1 MSSSDAGKSKPAAN
15 SHIASALRT
24 LDTEAE
30 GVAALAAA
38 MSDGLGAPFVAAV
51 ETIRTARG
59 RVIVTGMGKSGH
71 VARKIAATLASTGTP
86 AFFVHAADASHG
98 DLGMI
103 TSDDVM
109 LALSWSGETEEL
121 KDLIN
126 YSRRFRIVLIAV
138 TVNAESTLGKAAD
151 IVLALPPAREAC
163 PHNLAPTTSSL
174 MQLALGDA
182 LAIALLESRGF
193 TAIDFGV
200 FHPRGRLGAA
210 LKFVGEVMHPGAAVP
225 LIKRGAPMSEAI
237 VEMSGQGFRLRRRD
251 RAKRQARR
259 RHHRRRFAPSHA
271 HGFAAGAGRCRHD
284 GIAKDRAARSIGQRG
299 VANSQF
305 IENHGAH
312 RRGSG
317 PAGRH
322 RAFPRSA
329 ARRRGVMRALIEHDL
344 SDLPSPAA
352 AGFAKAGN
360 RRPPR
365 IKSGAGISGTC
376 SNTVRP
382 APRSN
387 RRRRI
392 AARAA
397 TLGAAGAGLTG
408 AADAAGVDG
417 AVWNTGLTGT
427 AGALAPLAGGNTS

>member
-1 MSSSDAGKSKPAAN
+1 MRTRAKMSSSDAKTPEPAAN

-51 ETIRTARG
+51 ESIRAARG

-126 YSRRFRIVLIAV
+126 YSRRFRIVLIAI
-138 TVNAESTLGKAAD
+138 TVNVDSTLGKAAD
-151 IVLALPPAREAC
+151 IVLALPAAREAC

-200 FHPRGRLGAA
+200 FHPRGKLGAA
-210 LKFVGEVMHPGAAVP
+210 LKFVSDVMHPGAAVP
-225 LIKRGAPMSEAI
+225 LIKRGAPMSDAI
-237 VEMSGQGFRLRRRD
+237 VEMSAKGFGCVAVIEENGKLAGVITDGDLRR
-251 RAKRQARR
+251 
-259 RHHRRRFAPSHA
+259 H
-271 HGFAAGAGRCRHD
+271 
-284 GIAKDRAARSIGQRG
+284 
-299 VANSQF
+299 
-305 IENHGAH
+305 
-312 RRGSG
+312 
-317 PAGRH
+317 
-322 RAFPRSA
+322 
-329 ARRRGVMRALIEHDL
+329 MRADFLQASVDAVMT
-344 SDLPSPAA
+344 AA
-352 AGFAKAGN
+352 PK
-360 RRPPR
+360 
-365 IKSGAGISGTC
+365 
-376 SNTVRP
+376 TVRP
-382 APRSN
+382 DQLASEALQILNSSKITALIVVEAERPVGIVHFHDLLR
-387 RRRRI
+387 
-392 AARAA
+392 
-397 TLGAAGAGLTG
+397 
-408 AADAAGVDG
+408 AGV
-417 AVWNTGLTGT
+417 A
-427 AGALAPLAGGNTS
+427 